1 MNIVRSILAIIFSLL
16 VFISSTSFI
25 VGIHRCG
32 GQVQNM
38 ALLTKA
44 EKCAMEEQ
52 MPPCH
57 RHLQKPCCED
67 ETVVH
72 EGQGFKH
79 TLSQYHIGHAPSVDI
94 EFPLVL
100 ISEIIPTAPIARTL
114 FHFYDPPLR
123 STDRIVSLQVFLI

>member
-1 MNIVRSILAIIFSLL
+1 MKALRFISAITFSLL
-16 VFISSTSFI
+16 VFISSSSFI

-44 EKCAMEEQ
+44 EKCGMEEQ

-79 TLSQYHIGHAPSVDI
+79 TLSEYHIGHAPLLDI
-94 EFPLVL
+94 EQPLVL
-100 ISEIIPTAPIARTL
+100 IAEIIPTAPVART
-114 FHFYDPPLR
+114 FFQVYDPPLR
-123 STDRIVSLQVFLI
+123 STDRTVSLRVFLI